1 MQSYYRVFLFL
12 GLLAALVA
20 AAPSPKIQKR
30 GVFTVER
37 VKNPNF
43 KRHDGPKQ
51 LLKSLRKYRMNI
63 PPALMDAIKSG
74 SSSSDSAVVDKLTN
88 SNVASAATNVTVAAT
103 NNTALAAGV
112 GKVTN
117 TPEAGDVEYLSPVSI
132 GGQTL
137 NLDFDSGSSDLWV
150 FNTQLGNASTTGHTL
165 YNPTQSTTLKMIQ
178 GATFSISYGDG
189 SGAAGNVGT
198 DTVNIGGATVT
209 DQAIEMA
216 TAVSQ
221 SFVQDTNNNGLVG
234 LAYSKLNTVK
244 PTQQK
249 TFFDNVMPSLAEP
262 VFTADLRKAA
272 AGAYTFGAIDATQFN
287 GTMAWVPVNTT
298 QGFWQF
304 PSTKFAVGTGAA
316 QAGNPVGQ
324 AIADTGT
331 TLIIADPTVVQG
343 YYSQIPSAQ
352 NNAQVGGVT
361 VDCNAQ
367 LPDLMLA
374 VGDNYMARVKGS
386 DINFAQVSG
395 NTCFGGV
402 QSGGNSN
409 LAIYGD
415 IFFKSQFVAFNG
427 GNNSLGLA
435 EHQ

>member
-1 MQSYYRVFLFL
+1 MQSSLVLL
-12 GLLAALVA
+12 GFLAAMVA
-20 AAPSPKIQKR
+20 AAPSSNPDIQKR
-30 GVFTVER
+30 GVFKVER
-37 VKNPNF
+37 VRNANF
-43 KRHDGPKQ
+43 QGHNGPRQ

-63 PPALMDAIKSG
+63 PPQLMDAIN
-74 SSSSDSAVVDKLTN
+74 AQAPAPVTADKLTN
-88 SNVASAATNVTVAAT
+88 SLAATNVSAAANTTTAAAAPGTGVVAAT
-103 NNTALAAGV
+103 
-112 GKVTN
+112 
-117 TPEAGDVEYLSPVSI
+117 PEQGDVEYLAPVNI

-150 FNTQLGNASTTGHTL
+150 FSNQLPAASQTGHTL
-165 YNPTQSTTLKMIQ
+165 YDATKSTSLKMLT
-178 GATFSISYGDG
+178 GSTFSISYGDG
-189 SGAAGNVGT
+189 SGAAGVVGT

-209 DQAIEMA
+209 AQAIEMA

-244 PTQQK
+244 PAQQK
-249 TFFDNVMPSLAEP
+249 TFFDNAIPSLAMP

-272 AGAYTFGAIDATQFN
+272 VGSYEFGNIDATKFN

-304 PSTKFAVGTGAA
+304 SSTKFAVGTSAA
-316 QAGNPVGQ
+316 QAGNPIGQ

-331 TLIIADPTVVQG
+331 TLIIADPTVVNG
-343 YYSQIPSAQ
+343 YYSQVPSAK
-352 NNAQVGGVT
+352 NNAQAGGVT

-367 LPDLMLA
+367 LPDLMLD
-374 VGDNYMARVKGS
+374 VGGTYMARVKGA
-386 DINFAQVSG
+386 DINFAQVQG

-402 QSGGNSN
+402 QAGSGN